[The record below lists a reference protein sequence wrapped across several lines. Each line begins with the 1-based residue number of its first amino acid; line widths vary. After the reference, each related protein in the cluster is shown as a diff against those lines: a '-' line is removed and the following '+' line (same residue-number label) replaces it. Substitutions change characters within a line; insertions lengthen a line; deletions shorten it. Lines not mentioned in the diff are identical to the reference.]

1 MGGGC
6 SREEHPEGGYV
17 FHYKDTKSAFNAAA
31 HPMEHH
37 LSGGSTINASFP
49 YVTNKKMEMDGGA
62 LRTSSDC
69 DGWHTNDL
77 DSIIIHTQHFKP
89 DRAVLYLTGK
99 GKSGKETIMLTPD
112 FGNGWKNIIPYNF
125 FNNYYIK
132 KNHFAAEPGPDE
144 VYIDKLINTHR
155 TEHGLWDYDFVS
167 NKRKIIN
174 EFCPEANENKS
185 GWTGKGWGWFRFIYD
200 RKAIEKLHKNHVTV
214 NSPQFKGDW
223 GKLAKKYCEADIN
236 NRIDHVVGK
245 GTVEKADGT
254 DIALTCLATNQSYG
268 DEYCRRDN
276 NIEKTIC
283 RAYDDFELVA
293 SEYCKNENNS
303 KNEDNRK
310 KPFCGCANAVE
321 IDFCDNKGGEQSKY
335 PGCAETEGLWKE
347 INNGLMDR
355 DRRFFKN
362 RRKCHYNVCDSSR
375 YQPTGWENGCDAS
388 YVVCTNNANI
398 KGDLINSNYSVT
410 QDCKI
415 NTSGEIEFE
424 GDVGKRTPENI
435 FIDDATKETKLFEKI
450 FAVEGEKHDAWYER
464 RMYHIMSSSSSCIIA
479 ILMGMGL
486 IVI

>member
-99 GKSGKETIMLTPD
+99 GKSGKETLMLTPE

-132 KNHFAAEPGPDE
+132 KEHFAAEPGPDE
-144 VYIDKLINTHR
+144 VYIDKFINTHR
-155 TEHGLWDYDFVS
+155 TEHGFWDYDFVTS
-167 NKRKIIN
+167 KRKIIN
-174 EFCPEANENKS
+174 EFCPEANEKKS
-185 GWTGKGWGWFRFIYD
+185 GWTGKGFGMFRFIYD
-200 RKAIEKLHKNHVTV
+200 REAIKKLHRNHVTV

-236 NRIDHVVGK
+236 TRLPLEVGK
-245 GTVEKADGT
+245 N
-254 DIALTCLATNQSYG
+254 LTCLATDQSLG
-268 DEYCRRDN
+268 DEFCRTDN
-276 NIEKTIC
+276 NIEETIC

-293 SEYCKNENNS
+293 SAYCKKE
-303 KNEDNRK
+303 ENRK
-310 KPFCGCANAVE
+310 RPFCGCANAVE

-335 PGCAETEGLWKE
+335 PGCAETESLWKE

-355 DRRFFKN
+355 DKRFFQN

-415 NTSGEIEFE
+415 NTSGEMEFD

>member
-31 HPMEHH
+31 HPVEHH
-37 LSGGSTINASFP
+37 LSGGVTVNGSFP
-49 YVTNKKMEMDGGA
+49 YVTNKKMEMDGSA

-69 DGWHTNDL
+69 DGWDTDDL

-99 GKSGKETIMLTPD
+99 GKSGKETLMLTPD
-112 FGNGWKNIIPYNF
+112 FGNGWKNIIPMNF

-132 KNHFAAEPGPDE
+132 KEHFAAEPGPDE

-200 RKAIEKLHKNHVTV
+200 RKAIENLHKKHVTV

-236 NRIDHVVGK
+236 TRLRLKVGK
-245 GTVEKADGT
+245 N
-254 DIALTCLATNQSYG
+254 LTCLATDQSLG
-268 DEYCRRDN
+268 DEFCRTDN
-276 NIEKTIC
+276 NIEETIC
-283 RAYDDFELVA
+283 RAYDDFELAA
-293 SEYCKNENNS
+293 SAYCKKDE
-303 KNEDNRK
+303 NRK

-355 DRRFFKN
+355 DRRFFQN

-415 NTSGEIEFE
+415 NTSGEMEFD

>member
-1 MGGGC
+1 M
-6 SREEHPEGGYV
+6 
-17 FHYKDTKSAFNAAA
+17 
-31 HPMEHH
+31 
-37 LSGGSTINASFP
+37 
-49 YVTNKKMEMDGGA
+49 
-62 LRTSSDC
+62 
-69 DGWHTNDL
+69 
-77 DSIIIHTQHFKP
+77 
-89 DRAVLYLTGK
+89 
-99 GKSGKETIMLTPD
+99 
-112 FGNGWKNIIPYNF
+112 
-125 FNNYYIK
+125 
-132 KNHFAAEPGPDE
+132 
-144 VYIDKLINTHR
+144 
-155 TEHGLWDYDFVS
+155 
-167 NKRKIIN
+167 
-174 EFCPEANENKS
+174 
-185 GWTGKGWGWFRFIYD
+185 
-200 RKAIEKLHKNHVTV
+200 
-214 NSPQFKGDW
+214 
-223 GKLAKKYCEADIN
+223 
-236 NRIDHVVGK
+236 
-245 GTVEKADGT
+245 EKADGT

-268 DEYCRRDN
+268 DKYCRKDN

-355 DRRFFKN
+355 DRRFFQN

-415 NTSGEIEFE
+415 NTSGEMEFE

>member
-6 SREEHPEGGYV
+6 SREDHPEGGYV
-17 FHYKDTKSAFNAAA
+17 FHYKDTKSAFNAAR

-37 LSGGSTINASFP
+37 LSGGSTVNASFP
-49 YVTNKKMEMDGGA
+49 YLRDNIMKMDGGA

-69 DGWHTNDL
+69 GGWDTNDV
-77 DSIIIHTQHFKP
+77 DSIFIHGDALTENGK
-89 DRAVLYLTGK
+89 RAVIYLRGK
-99 GKSGKETIMLTPD
+99 GDDKKTWIYTHKEAT
-112 FGNGWKNIIPYNF
+112 GWRNVSPMNYY
-125 FNNYYIK
+125 NNYVIK
-132 KNHFAAEPGPDE
+132 ENHYAAEPTADE
-144 VYIDKLINTHR
+144 VYLDKHIPT
-155 TEHGLWDYDFVS
+155 TEENGGWNYDFVS
-167 NKRKIIN
+167 NKGKIIRKY
-174 EFCPEANENKS
+174 CPEAIENKS
-185 GWTGKGWGWFRFIYD
+185 GWIRTGVFRFIYD
-200 RKAIEKLHKNHVTV
+200 RKAIEKLHANHVTV

-236 NRIDHVVGK
+236 TRLPLKVGK
-245 GTVEKADGT
+245 N
-254 DIALTCLATNQSYG
+254 LTCLATDQSLG
-268 DEYCRRDN
+268 DSYCRGGVDGS

-293 SEYCKNENNS
+293 SAYCKKE
-303 KNEDNRK
+303 ENRK

-355 DRRFFKN
+355 DKRFFQN

-398 KGDLINSNYSVT
+398 KGDLIDSNYSVT

-415 NTSGEIEFE
+415 NTFGEMEYD
-424 GDVGKRTPENI
+424 GMVGKRTPENI

>member
-62 LRTSSDC
+62 LRTSTDC

-99 GKSGKETIMLTPD
+99 GKSGKETLMLTPE

-132 KNHFAAEPGPDE
+132 KEHFAAEPGPDE
-144 VYIDKLINTHR
+144 VYIDKFINTHR
-155 TEHGLWDYDFVS
+155 TEHGFWDYDFVTS
-167 NKRKIIN
+167 KRKIIN
-174 EFCPEANENKS
+174 EFCPEANEKKS
-185 GWTGKGWGWFRFIYD
+185 GWTGKGFGMFRFIYD
-200 RKAIEKLHKNHVTV
+200 REAIKKLHRNHVTV

-236 NRIDHVVGK
+236 TRLPLEVGK
-245 GTVEKADGT
+245 N
-254 DIALTCLATNQSYG
+254 LTCLATDQSLG
-268 DEYCRRDN
+268 DEFCRTDN
-276 NIEKTIC
+276 NIEETIC

-293 SEYCKNENNS
+293 SAYCKKE
-303 KNEDNRK
+303 ENRK
-310 KPFCGCANAVE
+310 RPFCGCANAVE

-335 PGCAETEGLWKE
+335 PGCAETESLWKE

-355 DRRFFKN
+355 DKRFFQN

-415 NTSGEIEFE
+415 NTSGEMEFD